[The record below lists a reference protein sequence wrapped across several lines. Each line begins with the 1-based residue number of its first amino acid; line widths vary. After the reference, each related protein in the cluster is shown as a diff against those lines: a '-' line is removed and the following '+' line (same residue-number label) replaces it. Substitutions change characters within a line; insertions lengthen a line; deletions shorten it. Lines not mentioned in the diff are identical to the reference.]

1 MEEKK
6 WCVYTHTNNINGK
19 KYVGITCNKPE
30 RRWRNGKG
38 YILQQFYNA
47 IQKYGWDNFTH
58 EILFNNLT
66 EKEANKKE
74 IYLIEKLNTKS
85 PNGYNMSSGGDSTC
99 GFKMSEETK
108 QKLSNDKIGFKH
120 TKQARENMRK
130 TNAQKK
136 VVYQLNIKTNNIIR
150 EFESTS
156 KALEIMSK
164 ETNTKHGRSYISKSA
179 RFFRYFA
186 FGYKWVYKEDYDNK
200 TDRYYII
207 IDNKIR
213 RSI

>member
-164 ETNTKHGRSYISKSA
+164 ETNTNHGRSYISKSA

-207 IDNKIR
+207 IDNKIG